1 VIRATAAESCAQHL
15 WMDAGSTTSRYGP
28 RERALQLGES
38 RLSDAECLALVLRT
52 GTRGVPVEQLS
63 QRLLRDFG
71 GLSGLASR
79 GVRELRAPGLGPA
92 RAASLVAAFGL
103 ARRLAEEDF
112 RPGRQLRDARDV
124 AAWIRHA
131 ARGARRE
138 RFYVVLLDVRSRVIG
153 LRVVSTGLVDAAP
166 VHPRE
171 VFGPAVREAASAVV
185 LAHNHPSG
193 DPAPSAQDRAVTE
206 RLRRAGEL
214 LGIDVLDH
222 VVVGADR
229 YFSFAE
235 HATAAYDPRP
245 RARAAPLP

>member
-1 VIRATAAESCAQHL
+1 
-15 WMDAGSTTSRYGP
+15 MDAGSTGARYGP
-28 RERALQLGES
+28 RERALQLGEA

-52 GTRGVPVEQLS
+52 GTRGEPVEQLS

-71 GLSGLASR
+71 GLSGLAAR

-193 DPAPSAQDRAVTE
+193 SPEPSQADIHLTKQLT
-206 RLRRAGEL
+206 EL
-214 LGIDVLDH
+214 LRQIDIRVLDH
-222 VVVGADR
+222 IVVGTGSCV
-229 YFSFAE
+229 SFAS
-235 HATAAYDPRP
+235 RG
-245 RARAAPLP
+245 LL